1 MIVGLL
7 LAGGRSS
14 RFGSEKAVFDLGA
27 GLMMDGPLSA
37 LGAVCAATAVSARP
51 GSGAETQARMRG
63 LPCLHDRPGDPEGP
77 LAGLRVG
84 LEWAAARSAA
94 WLLTAP
100 CDSPRITTAYA
111 RDLAGSTSSTG
122 LAAVALSPRGLEPLL
137 AAWPVSQGLERI
149 ATELDAGRHPP
160 VRVMLEALNAVTV
173 PGYDG
178 LNVNTP
184 ADLNRV
190 AGLAAPGSA

>member
-84 LEWAAARSAA
+84 LDWAAAQGAA
-94 WLLTAP
+94 WLMTAP
-100 CDSPRITTAYA
+100 CDSPGITTAYA
-111 RDLAGSTSSTG
+111 RDLAGSASSTG
-122 LAAVALSPRGLEPLL
+122 LAAIALSPRGPEPLL
-137 AAWPVSQGLERI
+137 AVWPVSLSQERI
-149 ATELDAGRHPP
+149 SVELDAGQHPP
-160 VRVMLEALNAVTV
+160 VRAILEALGAR
-173 PGYDG
+173 PFAGYDG

-184 ADLNRV
+184 ADLTGV
-190 AGLAAPGSA
+190 